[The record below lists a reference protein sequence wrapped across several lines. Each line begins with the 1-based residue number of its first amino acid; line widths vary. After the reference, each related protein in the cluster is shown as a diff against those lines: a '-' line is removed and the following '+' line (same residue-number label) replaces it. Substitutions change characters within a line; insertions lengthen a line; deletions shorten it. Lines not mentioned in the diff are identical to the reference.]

1 MIKSLLLLALVPMV
15 SQAMISDPAVT
26 NPPSLPAAQEEQLK
40 LRFDVLEKEPWTLHL
55 EDPGT
60 ADWKQKWFLDGEKS
74 SITNTPAGIKL
85 VSGAESLGDAG
96 HCVLWSKESFQGDL
110 RVEYDFTRLDES
122 ERGVD
127 IIYLQATGSG
137 KGRYSEDI
145 LEWASLR
152 KTPSMKLYFDHMN
165 TYSISYAVGMPGS
178 EYVRLR
184 RYLPESKGLDGTE
197 VPPAF
202 GRTALFSTGCLHH
215 LTVIRHGREI
225 FLRVRTAEREGFYYW
240 KNDLFDPINEGRVG
254 LRQMAGKAGLYA
266 NFKIFTTT
274 DETDPESTPVVK

>member
-15 SQAMISDPAVT
+15 ATAMISDPAVT
-26 NPPSLPAAQEEQLK
+26 NPASLPVAQERELK
-40 LRFDVLEKEPWTLHL
+40 LRFDALEKEPWTLRL
-55 EDPGT
+55 DDPGT
-60 ADWKQKWFLDGEKS
+60 ADWKQKWFLDGENS
-74 SITNTPAGIKL
+74 SITNTPYGIKL

-96 HCVLWSKESFQGDL
+96 HCVLWSKESFRGDL
-110 RVEYDFTRLDES
+110 RVEYDFTRIDES
-122 ERGVD
+122 EKGVD

-137 KGRYSEDI
+137 KGPYAKDI

-152 KTPSMKLYFDHMN
+152 KIPSMKLYFDHMN

-184 RYLPESKGLDGTE
+184 RYLPDSKELDGTE
-197 VPPAF
+197 VSPAF
-202 GRTALFSTGCLHH
+202 GRNGLFNPGSLHH

-225 FLRVRTAEREGFYYW
+225 FLRVRTVDREGFYYW

-254 LRQMAGKAGLYA
+254 LRQMAGKAALYA
-266 NFKIFTTT
+266 NFKISTAS
-274 DETDPESTPVVK
+274 DGTDPESTPVVK